1 MELEN
6 YEDFYKLLKNY
17 TNVFYQNLLVN
28 YINKPNYFEM
38 LYVKGIFLLK
48 NIYILL
54 FFYCE
59 NINEVLLTS
68 EKAYI
73 YYIEF
78 LIQINLNSMNLEL
91 TFRDAVLFTY
101 KRTLLSYNKQ
111 SVNILKEKI
120 NKKLDTCLN
129 ILCNIFYLVNN
140 RNFIEYNE
148 EHVVDDTNYINLYV
162 IKKINTIE
170 HIENKLKK
178 YIISNTNLS
187 QFNNKLLQLRDALE
201 KKIKCNLNNK
211 DNKENN
217 KMNNKINNKIETE
230 IHYLLDNYEVNDTLS
245 TNIDLYEFKLN

>member
-6 YEDFYKLLKNY
+6 YDEFYKLLKNY
-17 TNVFYQNLLVN
+17 TNVFYHNLLTN

-38 LYVKGIFLLK
+38 LYVKGLFLLK

-59 NINEVLLTS
+59 NINEVLLIS

-78 LIQINLNSMNLEL
+78 LIQINLNSTNLEL

-120 NKKLDTCLN
+120 NKNLDTCLN
-129 ILCNIFYLVNN
+129 ILCNIFYLIDN

-148 EHVVDDTNYINLYV
+148 ELVVDDTNYINLFV
-162 IKKINTIE
+162 IKKLNTIE
-170 HIENKLKK
+170 QLEKKLKNH
-178 YIISNTNLS
+178 IITKTNLS
-187 QFNNKLLQLRDALE
+187 QFNNILLQLRDALE

-211 DNKENN
+211 
-217 KMNNKINNKIETE
+217 IETE
-230 IHYLLDNYEVNDTLS
+230 IHYLLDNYEVKDTLS
-245 TNIDLYEFKLN
+245 TNIGLYEFKLN

>member
-6 YEDFYKLLKNY
+6 YDEFYKLLKNY
-17 TNVFYQNLLVN
+17 TNVFYHNLLTN

-38 LYVKGIFLLK
+38 LYVKGLFLLK

-59 NINEVLLTS
+59 NINEVLLIS

-78 LIQINLNSMNLEL
+78 LIQINLNSTNLEL

-120 NKKLDTCLN
+120 NKNLDTCLN
-129 ILCNIFYLVNN
+129 ILCNIFYLIDN

-148 EHVVDDTNYINLYV
+148 ELVVDDTNYINLFV
-162 IKKINTIE
+162 IKKLNTIE
-170 HIENKLKK
+170 QLEKKLKNHITTK
-178 YIISNTNLS
+178 TNLS
-187 QFNNKLLQLRDALE
+187 QFNNILLQLRDALE

-211 DNKENN
+211 
-217 KMNNKINNKIETE
+217 IETE
-230 IHYLLDNYEVNDTLS
+230 IHYLLDNYEVKDTLS
-245 TNIDLYEFKLN
+245 TNIGLYEFK

>member
-1 MELEN
+1 
-6 YEDFYKLLKNY
+6 
-17 TNVFYQNLLVN
+17 
-28 YINKPNYFEM
+28 M
-38 LYVKGIFLLK
+38 LYVKGLLLLK

-54 FFYCE
+54 HFYCE
-59 NINEVLLTS
+59 TINEVIVIV

-101 KRTLLSYNKQ
+101 KRTLLSYTKQ
-111 SVNILKEKI
+111 STNNIIKEKI
-120 NKKLDTCLN
+120 NKELDTCLN
-129 ILCNIFYLVNN
+129 ILCNIFYLINN

-211 DNKENN
+211 MNN
-217 KMNNKINNKIETE
+217 KMNNKIETE

>member
-6 YEDFYKLLKNY
+6 YDEFYKLLKNY
-17 TNVFYQNLLVN
+17 TNVFYHNLLTN

-38 LYVKGIFLLK
+38 LYVKGLFLLK

-59 NINEVLLTS
+59 NINEVLLIS

-78 LIQINLNSMNLEL
+78 LIQINLNSTNLEL

-120 NKKLDTCLN
+120 NKNLDTCLN
-129 ILCNIFYLVNN
+129 ILCNIFYLIDN

-148 EHVVDDTNYINLYV
+148 ELVVDDTNYINLFV
-162 IKKINTIE
+162 IKKLNTIE
-170 HIENKLKK
+170 QLEKKLKNHITTK
-178 YIISNTNLS
+178 TNLS
-187 QFNNKLLQLRDALE
+187 QFNNILLQLRDALE

-211 DNKENN
+211 
-217 KMNNKINNKIETE
+217 IETE
-230 IHYLLDNYEVNDTLS
+230 IHYLLDNYEVKDTLS
-245 TNIDLYEFKLN
+245 TNIGLYEFKLN